1 MVVMADLRL
10 DLPRWCYETPSNILE
25 AMAREAQSGLTVP
38 FLGIEGPVFWTDL
51 IAAAKEREWT
61 RNG

>member
-1 MVVMADLRL
+1 MAELRL

-25 AMAREAQSGLTVP
+25 AMEAQEYPRTDIW
-38 FLGIEGPVFWTDL
+38 FLGIKGPVYWDDL
-51 IAAAKEREWT
+51 IAAAKERERT